1 MPAYTSTRAVS
12 PGYIYTVTASSEAI
26 VRDVETDKLLCK
38 ANEGS
43 QGMFVA
49 IGGTVSM
56 TTEDITATITQSS
69 TTSGGARF
77 EVQPTRP
84 ATGEEGVI
92 YLIPITSSTDE
103 DNEYEEWIW
112 VKGYK
117 GTDKDMKCRDY
128 QYELHKCFDI
138 SDDKEVVECE
148 HGFHL
153 CKDRIDVFKYYPIR
167 DSNRFFE
174 VKALVRK
181 TDYES
186 YNGGNFTYDINNHV
200 LVCGKDKLVAKSIIF
215 TRELTVDEILSDIY
229 VPDNWSAEDKKT
241 ILELGYEEA
250 FRFVGRRELNKLGYS
265 DTFSEIII
273 KDGKFDIARAVGTQ
287 EGLSMDMKVWT
298 IYNHQGQSKHR

>member
-1 MPAYTSTRAVS
+1 MTWDEIISLISLILFAVGLWWIFFGDDVKELVQMFS
-12 PGYIYTVTASSEAI
+12 KKKKNQLLEEAI
-26 VRDVETDKLLCK
+26 NKV
-38 ANEGS
+38 NEP
-43 QGMFVA
+43 
-49 IGGTVSM
+49 IKDD
-56 TTEDITATITQSS
+56 EKK
-69 TTSGGARF
+69 
-77 EVQPTRP
+77 
-84 ATGEEGVI
+84 EEAKREPEKPV
-92 YLIPITSSTDE
+92 
-103 DNEYEEWIW
+103 EEWIW

-153 CKDRIDVFKYYPIR
+153 CKDRNDVFKYYPIR

-186 YNGGNFTYDINNHV
+186 YNGGNLTYDTNYRMV
-200 LVCGKDKLVAKSIIF
+200 MFGKDKLVAKSIIF

-229 VPDNWSAEDKKT
+229 VPDGWSAEDKKM
-241 ILELGYEEA
+241 IIELGYEEA

-287 EGLSMDMKVWT
+287 EGLSMDMKVWA

>member
-1 MPAYTSTRAVS
+1 MFKKVFKKNKKKDKVMKAVDKVNES
-12 PGYIYTVTASSEAI
+12 IRNDEKKEEA
-26 VRDVETDKLLCK
+26 KK
-38 ANEGS
+38 
-43 QGMFVA
+43 
-49 IGGTVSM
+49 
-56 TTEDITATITQSS
+56 TEP
-69 TTSGGARF
+69 
-77 EVQPTRP
+77 VK
-84 ATGEEGVI
+84 
-92 YLIPITSSTDE
+92 
-103 DNEYEEWIW
+103 EEWIW
-112 VKGYK
+112 VDGFKA
-117 GTDKDMKCRDY
+117 TDKDMKCRDY

-153 CKDRIDVFKYYPIR
+153 CKELKDVFKYYAIGK
-167 DSNRFFE
+167 SNRFFE

-181 TDYES
+181 TDYELYS
-186 YNGGNFTYDINNHV
+186 GGDFVWNAHYMSIAP
-200 LVCGKDKLVAKSIIF
+200 GKDKLVAKSIIF

-229 VPDNWSAEDKKT
+229 VPDGWNAEDKKM

-298 IYNHQGQSKHR
+298 IYNHQESYKHK